1 MNGSLKLE
9 EKAFLTKLAEEVKA
23 RRMTTPAIFFLEMMR
38 PLNFV
43 GSQAMIFFGPIISAF
58 VKTDGYYKAATLMEK
73 KGSLTI
79 LLDEIEQLELLD
91 SNDGKRH

>member
-9 EKAFLTKLAEEVKA
+9 DKAFLIKLAEEVKA

-58 VKTDGYYKAATLMEK
+58 VKTDGYYKAAEIFENHNSVEFL
-73 KGSLTI
+73 I
-79 LLDEIEQLELLD
+79 REIERLD
-91 SNDGKRH
+91 KNE

>member
-1 MNGSLKLE
+1 MNGALKLE
-9 EKAFLTKLAEEVKA
+9 DKAFLTKLAEEVKA

-58 VKTDGYYKAATLMEK
+58 VKTDGYYRAAELFEEHSSVEFLICELERLGK
-73 KGSLTI
+73 
-79 LLDEIEQLELLD
+79 DEQ
-91 SNDGKRH
+91 